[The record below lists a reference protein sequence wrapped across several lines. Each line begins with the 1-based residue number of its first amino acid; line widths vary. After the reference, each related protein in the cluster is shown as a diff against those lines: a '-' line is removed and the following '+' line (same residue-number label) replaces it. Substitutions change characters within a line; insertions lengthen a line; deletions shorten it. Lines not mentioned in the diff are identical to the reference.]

1 MSDKAI
7 PVGTAAAIAAVV
19 GACSLCVFGPALFAA
34 LAVAASAWSVG
45 LVAAGAVG
53 LALVAVFVARWRC
66 SAGRKH
72 DNGSAGKV
80 SSKIDAVNAS

>member
-34 LAVAASAWSVG
+34 IAVAASAWGAG
-45 LVAAGAVG
+45 LMAVG
-53 LALVAVFVARWRC
+53 AIALALVAVFVARRRC

-72 DNGSAGKV
+72 DSRPAEKV
-80 SSKIDAVNAS
+80 NIKIDAVNAS